1 MEKIKQILASKKF
14 WTLVAAIVAALSA
27 YFAASCSAAYRVT
40 RTGVHCDTVT
50 LDLKCR
56 SNNFSDF
63 NF

>member
-1 MEKIKQILASKKF
+1 MEKFKQILASKKF

-27 YFAASCSAAYRVT
+27 YFATSCSAAYRVT

-50 LDLKCR
+50 LDLKGR